1 MYQKVMAGQFE
12 FIDDVVIISYD
23 AKDLIRRLLDPNPV
37 TRLSIT
43 VAMNHAW
50 LHDNILSESKS
61 YLNNYDNFLV
71 EHGFNLM
78 PISVD

>member
-1 MYQKVMAGQFE
+1 MAGQFE

-50 LHDNILSESKS
+50 LHDNSLSESKS
-61 YLNNYDNFLV
+61 YLDNYGNFLATR
-71 EHGFNLM
+71 GFNLM
-78 PISVD
+78 PKSVD